1 VEGCPTDLENDGL
14 DADVPTCGVPM
25 PRVPS
30 TKIFLLGFGCA
41 GVLKV
46 STMVAGEQTA
56 STQGCGARTFQR
68 TQVRIP
74 EILRKALVPKTVPA
88 HYFPTVE
95 GNCSLQYYYLF
106 TPTGFLS

>member
-74 EILRKALVPKTVPA
+74 ENPEEGSSSEDRPRPL
-88 HYFPTVE
+88 FPH
-95 GNCSLQYYYLF
+95 CRR
-106 TPTGFLS
+106 